1 MYIVSVVNQKGGVAK
16 TTTTANIGASLARR
30 GFRTLLVDFD
40 AQANLTLGLGMKREE
55 SGRGLHDV
63 LLEPESTPLASVIRQ
78 VGDIPLYVAPGSA
91 DLARAEA
98 ILTPLIGS
106 AYRMKHA
113 LEALSAT
120 QRFEW
125 VLIDCPPSLGRLTEM
140 AIVSSTHLLI
150 PTEPKFYAFAGMDTL
165 NKMIVGLTKDLRF
178 EIQLLGVLLTMYE
191 KGTRLHRMIA
201 EEIREHFGSKVFDT
215 VIAKNVRISESEL
228 EGQPI
233 ILFDPHA
240 RGAENYESLTEEV
253 LQRVARE
260 AAPRRAAHAERS
272 APTVSRVV

>member
-1 MYIVSVVNQKGGVAK
+1 MKIMSVVNQKGGVAK
-16 TTTTANIGASLARR
+16 TTTTANLGASLARR
-30 GFRTLLVDFD
+30 GYRTLLVDFD
-40 AQANLTLGLGMKREE
+40 AQANLTLGLGVKRDD
-55 SGRGLHDV
+55 SARGLHDV

-78 VGDIPLYVAPGSA
+78 VGDLPLYVAPGSP
-91 DLARAEA
+91 DMARAES

-178 EIQLLGVLLTMYE
+178 EIQLLGVLLTMFE
-191 KGTRLHRMIA
+191 KGTRLHRMIGD
-201 EEIREHFGSKVFDT
+201 EIRDRFGDKVFDT

-233 ILFDPHA
+233 ILFDPQA
-240 RGAENYESLTEEV
+240 RGAENYEALAVEV
-253 LQRVARE
+253 LSRVEGE
-260 AAPRRAAHAERS
+260 AVVKRAAHS
-272 APTVSRVV
+272 AQFAPVVSRV